1 MEDNAD
7 AFIVVPGGIGT
18 FEEFFEILTSKQ
30 LCRHNKPIALYNIM
44 DYYTELSHMMD
55 RSVEKEFIREDC
67 LELYK
72 VTADLDEMFGYIEG
86 PHPERTVKDLKDG

>member
-1 MEDNAD
+1 
-7 AFIVVPGGIGT
+7 
-18 FEEFFEILTSKQ
+18 
-30 LCRHNKPIALYNIM
+30 M